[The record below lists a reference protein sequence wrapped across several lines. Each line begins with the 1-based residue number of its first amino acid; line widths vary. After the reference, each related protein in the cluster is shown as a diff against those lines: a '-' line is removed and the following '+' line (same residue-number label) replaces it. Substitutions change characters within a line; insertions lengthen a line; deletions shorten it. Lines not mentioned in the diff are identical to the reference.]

1 MSHLI
6 GTIKHIRSDAR
17 WGLLE
22 DEQQKTYL
30 FSEGRFTGLAFDD
43 LVVGQMVEFDG
54 FTKENKGYITRLDLP
69 QTPAAQATDT
79 FRQPERVQSVVSH
92 LNLEKHCGFIARLSP
107 QESKDFYF
115 NEKDVGSTPLAQFQV
130 GCLVEFDILE
140 QDGKRYAKN
149 IAIIAQAPP
158 QTQHQKDVDITHFT
172 QEIVQVLRQQIKQ
185 VSHSPFLFEDYAA
198 FLLKLLGVPDVHPVP
213 RTNAGGMFDGLFK
226 LQGVEI
232 IYDCT
237 LHTEFEHFKKEQ
249 IDNYINKIKQSSI
262 TVNSRTVSLN
272 ATATKQ
278 IWVITNGARSRI
290 LQCVDDIY
298 VKEICILD
306 LLNILEKRLNQS
318 YTSLELASR
327 LRELGQE
334 HF

>member
-1 MSHLI
+1 MSNFI
-6 GTIKHIRSDAR
+6 GTIKHIRPDAR

-22 DEQQKTYL
+22 DEQQQTYL
-30 FSEGRFTGLAFDD
+30 FSEGRFTGVGFDD
-43 LVVGQMVEFDG
+43 LVVGQVVEFDG
-54 FTKENKGYITRLDLP
+54 FTKENKGYITRI
-69 QTPAAQATDT
+69 QTHNPAPTQNNT

-130 GCLVEFDILE
+130 GCLVEFDIWE

>member
-1 MSHLI
+1 MQL
-6 GTIKHIRSDAR
+6 GTIKHIRPDAR

-22 DEQQKTYL
+22 DEQQQTYL
-30 FSEGRFTGLAFDD
+30 FSEGRFTGLNFDD
-43 LVVGQMVEFDG
+43 LVVGQVVDFEG
-54 FTKENKGYITRLDLP
+54 FTKENKGYITHI
-69 QTPAAQATDT
+69 QAHENQIAASRT
-79 FRQPERVQSVVSH
+79 QPERVQSVVSH

-115 NEKDVGSTPLAQFQV
+115 NEKDIGTTPLAQFQV
-130 GCLVEFDILE
+130 GCLVEFDMIE
-140 QDGKRYAKN
+140 HDGKRYAKN
-149 IAIIAQAPP
+149 IALIAHAPP
-158 QTQHQKDVDITHFT
+158 PQQNHQKDVDMSHFT

-198 FLLKLLGVPDVHPVP
+198 FLLKLMGVPDVHPVP

-237 LHTEFEHFKKEQ
+237 LHSEFEHFKKEQ

-272 ATATKQ
+272 ASATKQ
-278 IWVITNGARSRI
+278 IWVITNGSRSRI

-298 VKEICILD
+298 VKEICMLD
-306 LLNILEKRLNQS
+306 LLSILERRLNQS

-334 HF
+334 NF